1 MKGSVFL
8 RTVIVL
14 TLMVLLATACGKD
27 DGAGV
32 RTIDEGTGAASASGS
47 VPRTGSAP
55 GAAGTGSGAGA
66 ALDPAKADT
75 RVSVALSEW
84 AVTPQ
89 PAEVKAGVVA
99 FDVKN
104 EGGTLHEV
112 VVLRADGVEA
122 LPVNPDGTANEDAF
136 GAQNA
141 IGEIE
146 VPVGETGTVAFQLQP
161 GNYVLICNILDES
174 GHAHFKE
181 GMRVP
186 FKVT

>member
-1 MKGSVFL
+1 MKGSSIL
-8 RTVIVL
+8 RPV
-14 TLMVLLATACGKD
+14 MVLVLMALLVAACSRD

-32 RTIDEGTGAASASGS
+32 RTIDEGTGAGSASAPGS
-47 VPRTGSAP
+47 ASTPGATGSAP
-55 GAAGTGSGAGA
+55 GAGA
-66 ALDPAKADT
+66 AVDPANADT
-75 RVSVALSEW
+75 RVQVMLNEW
-84 AVTPQ
+84 SVTPQ
-89 PAEVKAGVVA
+89 PAEVPAGVVA

-122 LPVNPDGTANEDAF
+122 LPSNPDGTANEDAL
-136 GAQNA
+136 GPENA
-141 IGEIE
+141 VGEVE

-161 GNYVLICNILDES
+161 GNYVLICNILDEQ